1 MNPTVHN
8 TLTKEYAATRNA
20 CKLCSPLG
28 ASIAFKGIK
37 GCVPLIYGSQ
47 GCATYVRRYTI
58 SHFREPVD
66 IASSNFNEE
75 ATIFGGNKHFIQSIN
90 NIISQYAPQ
99 VIGIA
104 STCLSETIGEDVLKL
119 IKEYQDTHLKD
130 TMPDF
135 VFAST
140 PSYQGT
146 HMDGFH
152 TAVASTIRMLAKAG
166 RPLEHIN
173 IFPGFISP
181 ADIRCIKNI
190 LSDMEIDFILSPDY
204 SSTLDNPNWKEYHRI
219 PPGGTDVQSIQD
231 TANAKG
237 SIEFG
242 YAFHKTIKRQS
253 SIATAGE
260 ILEST
265 FSVPKIQQKL
275 PIGIRLTDLLF
286 DNLKKLTG
294 KDIPNRYKDERGR
307 LVDAYVDAH
316 KTLFGVKAVVY
327 GEEDFVISMVS
338 FLEEI
343 GVHTVLATSGGNSGL
358 LKQGVEEVVCNKH
371 HQITVKHDCDFEQVN
386 ELVDELKPDMLIGN
400 SKGYY
405 ISRRLNIPLI
415 RVGFP
420 IHDRVGAQRVQHLA
434 YSGTQQL
441 LDRIT
446 NAIIAH
452 KQDASPIGYKYM

>member
-1 MNPTVHN
+1 
-8 TLTKEYAATRNA
+8 
-20 CKLCSPLG
+20 
-28 ASIAFKGIK
+28 
-37 GCVPLIYGSQ
+37 
-47 GCATYVRRYTI
+47 
-58 SHFREPVD
+58 
-66 IASSNFNEE
+66 
-75 ATIFGGNKHFIQSIN
+75 
-90 NIISQYAPQ
+90 
-99 VIGIA
+99 
-104 STCLSETIGEDVLKL
+104 
-119 IKEYQDTHLKD
+119 
-130 TMPDF
+130 
-135 VFAST
+135 
-140 PSYQGT
+140 
-146 HMDGFH
+146 
-152 TAVASTIRMLAKAG
+152 
-166 RPLEHIN
+166 
-173 IFPGFISP
+173 
-181 ADIRCIKNI
+181 
-190 LSDMEIDFILSPDY
+190 MEIDFILSPDY